1 MTASL
6 RDLKKAA
13 TAHDLAAT
21 ALALVR
27 ERGYD
32 AVTIDQIAERAGYSR
47 RTFANHFGGKAEAVV
62 DGFLERVRP
71 EAIDET
77 SAPHSFSDLVD
88 GTEAFISALCE
99 GPALDDIRD
108 FVVIA
113 REHPVVESTAHARMQ
128 AFRGSATLQL
138 LAHRFGETRSTLYIS
153 AVVGLL
159 GGALH
164 VLHDELG
171 EPCGPPDLTPRVRA
185 RLRDLITEA
194 FGYLRHGFVPG
205 PRAEAD
211 PAP

>member
-1 MTASL
+1 MTVSL

-62 DGFLERVRP
+62 DGFLERLQP
-71 EAIDET
+71 SPLDEA
-77 SAPHSFSDLVD
+77 SVPRSFSELID
-88 GTEAFISALCE
+88 GTEAFIGSMFE
-99 GPALDDIRD
+99 GPALDDLRD
-108 FVVIA
+108 FVVIV
-113 REHPVVESTAHARMQ
+113 REHPVVESTAHARLQ
-128 AFRGSATLQL
+128 ALRGSATLRL
-138 LAHRFGETRSTLYIS
+138 LAGRFGETPSMLYIS
-153 AVVGLL
+153 AVIGLL

-164 VLHDELG
+164 ILNDELG
-171 EPCGPPDLTPRVRA
+171 EPCGPPDLTPQVRA
-185 RLRDLITEA
+185 RLRALMTEA

-205 PRAEAD
+205 LPADAD